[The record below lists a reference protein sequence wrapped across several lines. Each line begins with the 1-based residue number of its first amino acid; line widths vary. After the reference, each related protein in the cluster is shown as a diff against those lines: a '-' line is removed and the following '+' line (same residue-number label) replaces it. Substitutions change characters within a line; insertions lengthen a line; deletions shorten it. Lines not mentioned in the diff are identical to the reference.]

1 MASKDNFFGIQKRDA
16 SIEMSDLGPEVSQAT
31 TILQPSAAVTSA
43 ANQDACVFVPAL
55 RNGWTPTPLEDAM
68 AEPQRQI
75 ILRALEANDFNRQTT
90 AQQLGID
97 RTTLYKKIK
106 RLGLETP

>member
-1 MASKDNFFGIQKRDA
+1 
-16 SIEMSDLGPEVSQAT
+16 MSHAT
-31 TILQPSAAVTSA
+31 THAPPARTALS
-43 ANQDACVFVPAL
+43 QDDPACVYVPAL
-55 RNGWTPTPLEDAM
+55 QNGWTPTPLEDAL

-75 ILRALEANDFNRQTT
+75 ILRALEANDFNRQAT